1 MELLMIQ
8 FYRPWA
14 VYFCIIFL
22 LSAAGCG
29 GRACAAEV
37 EHLNLED
44 AIRLAIENNPSFQ
57 SERHKTEAASHAA
70 SMARALSNP
79 SVTVGPTIAGTR
91 GSDAVL
97 TVIQPLEINGQRRVR
112 SRAAAWEEKAQSGST
127 QAFNRELVCRV
138 KLTYWDIVRA
148 QEILNFSRENLNYLD
163 KFNAAAKKQLKAGI
177 VSGSQV
183 MKTEVEL
190 AKARQELFRVEQELS
205 MAKSAMNNL
214 LNRPADY
221 PFTVKG
227 LLLFREIKLDGKLFS
242 RSALNDRPEIAAME
256 AKFNAARE
264 NVKAEKLRQVPDL
277 AVQYRQETSQGD
289 GGIALVISV
298 PVIDLGSI
306 RAGVRKARSLAKS
319 AERDLEAARN
329 GVILQVDQA
338 VRKVNTLAGIVE
350 EFHGGI
356 LKNSERLMA
365 MSQKGYENGVLSY
378 LEVLEAQRTL
388 RSVRLEYIQALT
400 DYEKALAELERAT
413 GVDPFT
419 AVNGEEKR

>member
-1 MELLMIQ
+1 
-8 FYRPWA
+8 
-14 VYFCIIFL
+14 
-22 LSAAGCG
+22 
-29 GRACAAEV
+29 
-37 EHLNLED
+37 
-44 AIRLAIENNPSFQ
+44 
-57 SERHKTEAASHAA
+57 
-70 SMARALSNP
+70 
-79 SVTVGPTIAGTR
+79 
-91 GSDAVL
+91 
-97 TVIQPLEINGQRRVR
+97 
-112 SRAAAWEEKAQSGST
+112 
-127 QAFNRELVCRV
+127 
-138 KLTYWDIVRA
+138 
-148 QEILNFSRENLNYLD
+148 
-163 KFNAAAKKQLKAGI
+163 
-177 VSGSQV
+177 
-183 MKTEVEL
+183 
-190 AKARQELFRVEQELS
+190 
-205 MAKSAMNNL
+205 
-214 LNRPADY
+214 
-221 PFTVKG
+221 
-227 LLLFREIKLDGKLFS
+227 
-242 RSALNDRPEIAAME
+242 ME